1 VATSERAPARAALVL
16 ACALGADSASSA
28 PPGKDPEVRRLKPGV
43 FLYASP
49 DLQEPNFSKT
59 VVLLVEYGPKGA
71 MGLVINRP
79 TQWNASEAL
88 KDANRLRKVVVYW
101 GGPVQT
107 DTVFGLV
114 RTARPPKAAVR
125 VLDDVFLTGKRKDLE
140 AAVREDAA
148 GTRERVYVGYTGW
161 GAGQLEEEVLR
172 NGWIVATGD
181 ADAVFS
187 KRPEDV
193 WDRVH
198 RLLDRLEVLTLPVGG
213 MWQHHG
219 L

>member
-1 VATSERAPARAALVL
+1 M
-16 ACALGADSASSA
+16 
-28 PPGKDPEVRRLKPGV
+28 RRLKPGV
-43 FLYASP
+43 LLYASP
-49 DLQEPNFSKT
+49 DIQEPNFSET
-59 VVLLVEYGPKGA
+59 VVLLVEYGEKGA

-79 TQWNASEAL
+79 TKWNASEAL
-88 KDANRLRKVVVYW
+88 KDARSLRKVVVYW

-114 RTARPPKAAVR
+114 RTTRPPKGALR

-140 AAVREDAA
+140 EAARQDRT

-161 GAGQLEEEVLR
+161 GAGQLEGEVLR
-172 NGWIVATGD
+172 NGWIVSTGD

-187 KRPEDV
+187 TRPESV
-193 WDRVH
+193 WEKVH
-198 RLLDRLEVLTLPVGG
+198 RLLDRLEASTFPVRGV
-213 MWQHHG
+213 WQHHE